1 MFPPESRDSAT
12 IVDMIHACANVVAYT
27 HEVDE
32 PTFRSNGQLVS
43 AVSYQILILGEA
55 VTRLSD
61 SLQARY
67 PEIPWKDIR
76 GMRHHLVHRY
86 DQVAL
91 SVVWE
96 VAAARIP
103 ALVEQL
109 RAIERDLAAP

>member
-32 PTFRSNGQLVS
+32 PAFRSNGQLVS

-67 PEIPWKDIR
+67 PGIPWKDIR
-76 GMRHHLVHRY
+76 GMRHHLVH
-86 DQVAL
+86 ATIKSLCPL
-91 SVVWE
+91 SGKSWRRE
-96 VAAARIP
+96 YP
-103 ALVEQL
+103 SSSEQL
-109 RAIERDLAAP
+109 RAIERDLAVR